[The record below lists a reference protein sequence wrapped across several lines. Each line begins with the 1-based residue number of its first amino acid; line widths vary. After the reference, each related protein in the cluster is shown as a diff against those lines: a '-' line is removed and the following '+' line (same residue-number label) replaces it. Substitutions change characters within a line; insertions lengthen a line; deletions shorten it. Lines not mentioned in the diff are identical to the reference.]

1 MSSLKKLLCSDVKKI
16 EIPKKKR
23 MYLFLFIFVILIL
36 FQLFFHS
43 LETNLI
49 LTHGSLFINSKPIV
63 VIHAEEKYENDIN
76 KLLNNLH
83 KYDPTRK
90 IHLYVDKKGDWW
102 KIYENLLNIEV
113 LDIKQ
118 TKIKII
124 DEFKILIFPLLLNTL
139 LENDNAMFTKKILN
153 SQVLFIRNLTLLNL
167 SIYWMV

>member
-1 MSSLKKLLCSDVKKI
+1 MSTLKKLLCSDVTKM

-23 MYLFLFIFVILIL
+23 MYLFLFIFVLLIL

-49 LTHGSLFINSKPIV
+49 LTHGSLFIESKPIV
-63 VIHAEEKYENDIN
+63 VIHAEQEYENDVN
-76 KLLNNLH
+76 KLLNSLH

-118 TKIKII
+118 VKIKIK
-124 DEFKILIFPLLLNTL
+124 DDFKILIFPLLLNTL
-139 LENDNAMFTKKILN
+139 LENDNAMFTKIILILTVSFIQN
-153 SQVLFIRNLTLLNL
+153 STLLGL
-167 SIYWMV
+167 